1 MKTIVNVD
9 QNWGI
14 GAKGKLLIHIP
25 EDMKYFRAQTKGKVV
40 IYGRKT
46 LETFPD
52 GKPLPYRVNIILT
65 RNPDYRV
72 EDAITV
78 HSVDELM
85 QALEGL
91 KGQYTEDDFIVIG
104 GDSIYR
110 LLLNYCDT
118 ALVTRTETQMD
129 ADAWFPNLD
138 DDPEWERTEIGE
150 TREYEGL
157 QFHFDRYERKKAEP
171 K

>member
-14 GAKGKLLIHIP
+14 GSKGNLLVHIP

-46 LETFPD
+46 LETFPNA
-52 GKPLPYRVNIILT
+52 KPLPYRVNIILT
-65 RNPDYRV
+65 HNPNYQV
-72 EDAITV
+72 EDAVVV
-78 HSVDELM
+78 HNVEEL
-85 QALEGL
+85 LKTLDGL
-91 KGQYTEDDFIVIG
+91 KGEYTEDDFMVIG

-110 LLLNYCDT
+110 LLLKYCDT
-118 ALVTRTETQMD
+118 ALVTRTEIEGN

-138 DDPEWERTEIGE
+138 EDPDWQRTEIGE
-150 TREYEGL
+150 LKEHEGV
-157 QFHFDRYERKKAEP
+157 QFHFDRYERRTKV
-171 K
+171 